1 MYGDSITHGVEVIK
15 GMRPDM
21 KKEWQ
26 WVDARGGIAGDTIEG
41 LTARFNRMA
50 PNTSRNSVV
59 ILIGTN
65 NTQAPPNGAS
75 IGAMLDAAR
84 KSHPGAKIFI
94 NNVLPRTDR
103 SVVAMNSA
111 LRREAS
117 ARKLPFLTCGNTLN
131 PKTFPDG
138 LHLTLQAYQLL
149 LKCIKNIV
157 LTNMNPTPAPKP
169 NPAPKPGG
177 SKPNPAPKP
186 EQSKR
191 PKYPRKK
198 YTGIFVSTW
207 HDNNSIRE
215 GRVMGKVARYE
226 KNLFHWWGEPKWGIK
241 GYTWNNNAMIDY
253 HVDNWVKLG
262 VDFIFLDLTNGTQ
275 PEIVA
280 GAQKLC
286 ARMAATGRGPRVVLW
301 IRESKDAQMVWNN
314 FYGKYP
320 KDLFFEYLGKP
331 LLLIAGLGGN
341 SQIPS
346 GGILDRFTVR
356 LMWGLGTNS
365 KMWSF
370 KETNTDPKPFMY
382 NGKAEQLGLAFATQ
396 QTYMTTPAGRRGRE
410 NGKFFQ
416 EQISNARKYNPTFIT
431 ITGYNEWTA
440 QNQADSG
447 KPPVFTDLWG
457 QEFSHDIEPMA
468 GGHGDKYFKMAQEFI
483 RSWSPG
489 AY

>member
-1 MYGDSITHGVEVIK
+1 MYGDSITHGIEVIK

-41 LTARFNRMA
+41 LTARFNKMA
-50 PNTSRNSVV
+50 PNTSRRNVV

-65 NTQAPPNGAS
+65 NTQAPPNVAS

-84 KSHPGAKIFI
+84 KSHPGAQIFV

-111 LRREAS
+111 LRQEAS
-117 ARKLPFLTCGNTLN
+117 ARKFPFLTCGSNLN

-138 LHLTLQAYQLL
+138 LHLTLPAYQQLL
-149 LKCIKNIV
+149 NCIKNIASSNK
-157 LTNMNPTPAPKP
+157 TPTPQPKP
-169 NPAPKPGG
+169 APGPV
-177 SKPNPAPKP
+177 
-186 EQSKR
+186 QSRR
-191 PKYPRKK
+191 PKYPRNK
-198 YTGIFVSTW
+198 YVGLFVSTW
-207 HDNNSIRE
+207 HDNPSIRE

-226 KNLFHWWGEPKWGIK
+226 KNLFHWWGEPAFGIK

-253 HVDNWVKLG
+253 HIDNWVKLG

-275 PEIVA
+275 QEIVA
-280 GAQKLC
+280 GATKLC
-286 ARMAATGRGPRVVLW
+286 ARMGQLGRGPRVVLW
-301 IRESKDAQMVWNN
+301 IREAKDAQFIWNN
-314 FYGKYP
+314 FYNKYP
-320 KDLFFEYLGKP
+320 KDLFFNYLGKP
-331 LLLIAGLGGN
+331 LLLIAGNSGN
-341 SQIPS
+341 PRIPS

-370 KETNTDPKPFMY
+370 KETNTNPKPFMF
-382 NGKAEQLGLAFATQ
+382 NGKPEQLGLAFATQ
-396 QTYMTTPAGRRGRE
+396 QTYMTTPAGRRGRQ

-416 EQISNARKYNPTFIT
+416 EQVANARKYNPTFVT

-447 KPPVFTDLWG
+447 KDPVFTDLWG
-457 QEFSHDIEPMA
+457 QEYSHDIEPMK
-468 GGHGDKYFKMAQEFI
+468 GGHGDKYFRMAQDFV
-483 RSWSPG
+483 RSWAPG